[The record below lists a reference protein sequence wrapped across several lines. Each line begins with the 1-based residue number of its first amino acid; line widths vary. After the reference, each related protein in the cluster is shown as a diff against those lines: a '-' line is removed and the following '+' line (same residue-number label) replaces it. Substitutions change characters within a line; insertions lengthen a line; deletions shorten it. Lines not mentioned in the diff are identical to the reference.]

1 MSKTKLMALAVIMS
15 VGAAHLAS
23 AASPNADQHK
33 QRFAQAQ
40 DNRRELSLHVSQDPA
55 TTNPWA
61 ETQSGVNIQSRAG
74 FVGYH

>member
-1 MSKTKLMALAVIMS
+1 MSKTKLMAAAVMMAI
-15 VGAAHLAS
+15 GATNFAN
-23 AASPNADQHK
+23 AASPNTDQHK